1 MNFEVEPFQI
11 GKFPITKTN
20 TPFFALAS
28 YPEAILAKEYLKP
41 YKTMPRKYLIARTL
55 STGLS
60 RAKE

>member
-1 MNFEVEPFQI
+1 MMSSHSL
-11 GKFPITKTN
+11 KKA
-20 TPFFALAS
+20 FFALAS

-41 YKTMPRKYLIARTL
+41 YKTMPQKYLIARTR

>member
-1 MNFEVEPFQI
+1 M
-11 GKFPITKTN
+11 KLDTLSK

-28 YPEAILAKEYLKP
+28 YPEAILAKQILKA
-41 YKTMPRKYLIARTL
+41 YKTMPQNYLIARTR